1 VTDLLQPDS
10 LNQLKAILD
19 DEFLQITQLFAEQLP
34 EEMDALQQAIEA
46 NDLTAINRKAHSIK
60 GSCANLGAVAL
71 AHQAMLIEKAA
82 LVPDLAVI
90 HAAAATLPDL
100 ADQTLTAMRDGG
112 YLAV

>member
-1 VTDLLQPDS
+1 MTDLLQPDS
-10 LNQLKAILD
+10 LNQLKAILE
-19 DEFLQITQLFAEQLP
+19 DEFLQITELFANQLP
-34 EEMDALQQAIEA
+34 QEIDALHQAIAA

-90 HAAAATLPDL
+90 HTAAATLPDL
-100 ADQTLTAMRDGG
+100 ADQTLAAMRSGG
-112 YLAV
+112 YLAA